1 MQIDL
6 LSFIFGGVFILALVI
21 ILDRFYAKFWG
32 NKKERDLT
40 REVRRLKAVIKK
52 KDELIN
58 KSLQEMKKNIPEDK

>member
-58 KSLQEMKKNIPEDK
+58 KSLQEMKKNIQEDK